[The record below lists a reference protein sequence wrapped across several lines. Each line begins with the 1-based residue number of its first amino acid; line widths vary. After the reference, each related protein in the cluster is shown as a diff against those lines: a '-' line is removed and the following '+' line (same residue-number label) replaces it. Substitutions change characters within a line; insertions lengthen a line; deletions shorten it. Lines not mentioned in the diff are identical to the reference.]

1 MVGRA
6 GDYIQQ
12 IRLSPFC
19 TYLTILHEIGHTVGF
34 WHEQSRPDR
43 DQYVNIHFENVR
55 PDRRYLYDIETAIDS
70 LGQTYDF
77 NSIMHYHE
85 SQFSINGSIT
95 ISAKE
100 KGIPVGRAPG
110 LSPLDIKQINLLY
123 KDQCS

>member
-1 MVGRA
+1 M

-12 IRLSPFC
+12 IYLSTVC
-19 TYLTILHEIGHTVGF
+19 TYRTILHEIGHTVGF

-43 DQYVNIHFENVR
+43 DQYVTIHLENVR
-55 PDRRYLYDIETAIDS
+55 PDRRHLYETETAIDS

-77 NSIMHYHE
+77 NSIMHYNE
-85 SQFSINGSIT
+85 NQFSINGSIT

-110 LSPLDIKQINLLY
+110 LSPLDIKQTNLLY